1 MAENKEYISY
11 YSDNGNIHISEEVVS
26 VIAAAAAADVEGVA
40 ELKSGYTADG
50 SVRRSAG
57 KAVKVKLE
65 NNMLDIDVSVVARPD
80 ISLADLGGRVQQNVK
95 AAVEASVGVEVRS
108 VNVMVTGVKA

>member
-40 ELKSGYTADG
+40 ELKSGYTTDG
-50 SVRRSAG
+50 SVRRGAG
-57 KAVKVKLE
+57 KAVKVRLDG
-65 NNMLDIDVSVVARPD
+65 NMLDIDVSVVARPD

>member
-40 ELKSGYTADG
+40 ELKSGYIADG
-50 SVRRSAG
+50 TVRRGAG
-57 KAVKVKLE
+57 KAVKVRLDS
-65 NNMLDIDVSVVARPD
+65 NMLDVDVSVVARPD
-80 ISLADLGGRVQQNVK
+80 IPLADLGGRIQQNVK
-95 AAVEASVGVEVRS
+95 AAVESSVGVQVRS
-108 VNVMVTGVKA
+108 VNVTVSGVKA

>member
-11 YSDNGNIHISEEVVS
+11 YSDSGNIHISEEVVS

-40 ELKSGYTADG
+40 ELKSGYTADS

-57 KAVKVKLE
+57 RAVKVKLDS
-65 NNMLDIDVSVVARPD
+65 NMLDIDVSVVARPD
-80 ISLADLGGRVQQNVK
+80 IPLADLGGRIQQNVK
-95 AAVEASVGVEVRS
+95 AAVEASVGVQVRC
-108 VNVMVTGVKA
+108 VNVTVSGVKA

>member
-50 SVRRSAG
+50 SVRRGAG
-57 KAVKVKLE
+57 KAV
-65 NNMLDIDVSVVARPD
+65 
-80 ISLADLGGRVQQNVK
+80 
-95 AAVEASVGVEVRS
+95 
-108 VNVMVTGVKA
+108 